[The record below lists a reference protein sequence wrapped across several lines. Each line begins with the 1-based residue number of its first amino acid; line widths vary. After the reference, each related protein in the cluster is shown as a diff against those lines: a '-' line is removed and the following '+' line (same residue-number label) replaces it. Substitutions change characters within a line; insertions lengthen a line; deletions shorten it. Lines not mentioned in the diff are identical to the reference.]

1 MSLPPAPAIATLPIT
16 SSPSIMR
23 KVPAMPRSQD
33 PFIGRM
39 KRWLKEEV
47 VTSPLVPV
55 LHPSPL
61 RMKGLG
67 LFTLFGHPLFWF
79 TWAIWLPQPHENL
92 GLRLFT
98 SALGLLLISKRI
110 SADPSSKLAG
120 QVFSAV
126 IWFELPFLFNYMYLC
141 NSGNATWLGSMAA
154 MILTYYFVTDWRIA
168 TVGLALAAVLARVAF
183 ELFGPAVAPIGAGHL
198 MADMMVIAFCVAM
211 GLLLGLSS
219 ANLRREHLSH
229 TLTTMGIM
237 AHELRTPLA
246 TMSLIGDA
254 IRSEAVTPTLSE
266 GEPRLEKLA
275 VRLHTLVRNMN
286 HQIDTQIAN
295 ARLLRLP
302 GHKEVVSAASLVRE
316 VLRDYPYRNA
326 RERDAVVLQVRR
338 DFEFESSH
346 ALFSQVIDNLLKN
359 AFRSLAAASTSTQ
372 PGDLLVEIGSLQNRG
387 CIYVTD
393 KGMGI
398 DTELQPQIFEPFF
411 STDKGTGHGLGLAF
425 CQRVIQSAGG
435 TIRVKSAPARG
446 AAFTIELPMVS

>member
-1 MSLPPAPAIATLPIT
+1 
-16 SSPSIMR
+16 MR
-23 KVPAMPRSQD
+23 KDLLTTRLRD
-33 PFIGRM
+33 PVIERI

-47 VTSPLVPV
+47 ITSPLVPV

-67 LFTLFGHPLFWF
+67 LFTLVGHPLFWF
-79 TWAIWLPQPHENL
+79 TWAVWLPQPYENL

-98 SALGLLLISKRI
+98 AALGLLLMSKRI
-110 SADPSSKLAG
+110 SNEPASKLAG

-141 NSGNATWLGSMAA
+141 NGGNAIWLGSMAA

-168 TVGLALAAVLARVAF
+168 TVGLSVAAVLARVAF
-183 ELFGPAVAPIGAGHL
+183 EWFGPAAAMVADPQWI
-198 MADMMVIAFCVAM
+198 ADMMVILFCVAM

-254 IRSEAVTPTLSE
+254 MRSEAVAPTLTD

-275 VRLHTLVRNMN
+275 ARLHMLVRNMN

-295 ARLLRLP
+295 ARLLKLP
-302 GHKEVVSAASLVRE
+302 GHLEVVSAADLVRE
-316 VLRDYPYRNA
+316 VLRDYPYRNS
-326 RERDAVVLQVRR
+326 RERDSVVLQIRR
-338 DFEFESSH
+338 DFRFESSR
-346 ALFSQVIDNLLKN
+346 ALFSQVVDNLLKN
-359 AFRSLAAASTSTQ
+359 AFRSLAAASSSTL

-387 CIYVTD
+387 CIFVTD
-393 KGMGI
+393 KGVGI
-398 DTELQPQIFEPFF
+398 EQELQPQIFEPFF

-425 CQRVIQSAGG
+425 CKRVVQGAGG
-435 TIRVKSAPARG
+435 SIRVKSKPDRG
-446 AAFTIELPMVS
+446 AVFTIELPMVS